1 MSSLE
6 EYLEKKYGATPSTS
20 NELKKKKKKKQ
31 KPISITKGQSSGNY
45 AIIDDDDLTNSW
57 KSVKPEDE
65 WNDSFPS
72 WKSVN
77 PEDEE
82 EDEGESEIKKT
93 SKWKPIQGEDEDN
106 ENTSN
111 RKPIKSEIE
120 EKTPADKKSASGV
133 TQLFMKRNRHRL
145 VVLVDTHKLTNLLE
159 LDAST
164 SKPTMASG
172 LPAGLLSA
180 DQVQE
185 MLDKRKRKREE
196 DNKGYETGANAEIV
210 HRDKYG
216 RKIDMNAKREAER
229 KKIEE
234 EEKRAKWGNEDKK
247 QKERTMKDKP
257 LAIYKDDAEL
267 NEELKARER
276 WNDPAAIFLP
286 KTKKIKDR
294 NIPKYQGTAPPNRF
308 GIQPGYRWDGVDR
321 SNGFEREHFARQNT
335 RKALEVEAYRWSV
348 EDM

>member
-1 MSSLE
+1 MSGLE
-6 EYLEKKYGATPSTS
+6 EYLEKNTT
-20 NELKKKKKKKQ
+20 E
-31 KPISITKGQSSGNY
+31 GQSTGNY

-57 KSVKPEDE
+57 KSVKPEDK
-65 WNDSFPS
+65 WDDSFPG

-82 EDEGESEIKKT
+82 DEEGDAEIKKA
-93 SKWKPIQGEDEDN
+93 SKWIPIQGEDKEDN
-106 ENTSN
+106 KNTSN
-111 RKPIKSEIE
+111 WKPIKSEVE
-120 EKTPADKKSASGV
+120 EETPADKKPASDV
-133 TQLFMKRNRHRL
+133 S
-145 VVLVDTHKLTNLLE
+145 E
-159 LDAST
+159 
-164 SKPTMASG
+164 SKPSMSSG

-180 DQVQE
+180 DQLQE
-185 MLDKRKRKREE
+185 MLDKRKRKRDEH
-196 DNKGYETGANAEIV
+196 NKGYETGANAEIV

-216 RKIDMNAKREAER
+216 RKIDMKAKREAER

-247 QKERTMKDKP
+247 QKERSMKDKP

-286 KTKKIKDR
+286 KVKKTKKIKDR
-294 NIPKYQGTAPPNRF
+294 NIPKYQGTPAPPNRF

-321 SNGFEREHFARQNT
+321 SNGFEREYFARQNA
-335 RKALEVEAYRWSV
+335 RKAIEVEAYRWSV